1 MGLSKIVGETALEL
15 VKSDNVQN
23 KAVGLFGMLFPYM
36 GMEKRAVDLYIEEIE
51 KSDLSTDAK
60 MISLFNAKK
69 TLKKLKN
76 QKRVAE
82 IATENAK
89 EGTDFSES
97 AKVDEE
103 WLDRFMDAASF
114 VSSEEMQL
122 VWGKILANEFETP
135 GCTPPNMIRILSEF
149 THTYAKAFR
158 TLCSMQALLVSVA
171 DEVSVSSARR
181 VNIVDFEQ
189 RDGYANK
196 VGLSF
201 ELLNELETLGVIK
214 FNAAVGY
221 VATNMTEKRIL
232 VCIGNSVIETSM
244 HQDDNFPIGN
254 VIFTEAGDALSK
266 ITEPYELKGYD
277 EAVRQYLSSHN
288 VIVEEESSYNVF
300 LLGEIVRIS
309 KKECV
314 NKTL

>member
-122 VWGKILANEFETP
+122 VWGKILANEFEKP
-135 GCTPPNMIRILSEF
+135 GCNPPNMIRILSEF
-149 THTYAKAFR
+149 TSSYANAFR
-158 TLCSMQALLVSVA
+158 MLCSMRVLLIILEEDGKIN
-171 DEVSVSSARR
+171 DEMWI
-181 VNIVDFEQ
+181 NIIAFTNNIE
-189 RDGYANK
+189 YMK
-196 VGLSF
+196 EKGLSF
-201 ELLNELETLGVIK
+201 VTLNELETLGVIK
-214 FNAAVGY
+214 FDASAGYCINRIEGQKVLVYVNGNTLEVSNLKGNAIPV
-221 VATNMTEKRIL
+221 
-232 VCIGNSVIETSM
+232 
-244 HQDDNFPIGN
+244 GN
-254 VIFTEAGDALSK
+254 VFFTSAGDALRD
-266 ITEPYELKGYD
+266 ITEPYTIEGY
-277 EAVRQYLSSHN
+277 EEIVKKYLISNNTS
-288 VIVEEESSYNVF
+288 VLEESSYDIVID
-300 LLGEIVRIS
+300 GEQTQVV
-309 KKECV
+309 KKR
-314 NKTL
+314 